1 MYAFKFCPIVRV
13 IRLRALITG
22 FDVVRPKGYHFSG
35 EMHNF
40 WEAVCVAEGTATA
53 TADGRVYTLKSGD
66 LLFHKPMEF
75 HRIAA
80 AEDKP
85 VRLLILSF
93 DADGEI
99 MERFKNGLFKLDR
112 FKLYRFST
120 LCRRAERVIHAEK
133 SENEEKY
140 AFESSRTAAD
150 FEQFMLDIIKD
161 RSSETHE
168 DARYADVYREIVGF
182 MESHCN
188 ESMTVSAIAKGCNLS
203 ESNLKRIFKIFCD
216 RGVIEYHNFLR
227 IRKAME
233 MLEKGT
239 TAAVISDT
247 LGFSDVSYFYVAF
260 KRETGLTPR
269 GYVRSLQK
277 TSNASFENSL

>member
-1 MYAFKFCPIVRV
+1 MYAFKFRPIVRV
-13 IRLRALITG
+13 LQLRSLITS
-22 FDVVRPKGYHFSG
+22 FDVVRPKGYFFSG

-75 HRIAA
+75 HRIGA

-93 DADGEI
+93 EADGEI
-99 MERFKNGLFKLDR
+99 MDRFQNGLFKLDR
-112 FKLYRFST
+112 FKLYRFT
-120 LCRRAERVIHAEK
+120 ALCHHAETVIRTNR
-133 SENEEKY
+133 ETDGQKY
-140 AFESSRTAAD
+140 ALESTRTAAE
-150 FEQFMLDIIKD
+150 FEQFMLDVLKD
-161 RSSETHE
+161 RSQKTHE
-168 DARYADVYREIVGF
+168 DARYADTYREIVEF
-182 MESHCN
+182 MEAHCHEN
-188 ESMTVSAIAKGCNLS
+188 LSVSAIAKGCNLS
-203 ESNLKRIFKIFCD
+203 ASNLKRVFKIFCD
-216 RGVIEYHNFLR
+216 RGVIEYHNSLR

-233 MLEKGT
+233 LLQKGQ
-239 TAAVISDT
+239 TAAVVSDA

-269 GYVRSLQK
+269 GYIRNLQDS
-277 TSNASFENSL
+277 T